1 MKAETKM
8 IVAAAVVAALCLTAV
23 TSVTQSW
30 FSDEEHATVDVTT
43 GKVDIKAEAGEISLY
58 SLGLE
63 VSDRF
68 TNGGTAALGYS
79 AADGITVTASDMT
92 PGDRFDFL
100 MSVYNL
106 STVST
111 LYRMVCTVSG
121 ENSSEFSISVG
132 GAVITGYFST
142 EWALQAATDGGEH
155 LIEAVAVSVELPAE
169 ATQSATLSMTLRAE
183 AVQSNASTD
192 IVGISNAAELRAFAA
207 EVNCGNTCEGK
218 TVKLLADIDLE
229 NDDWTP
235 IGTSTYSFKGTFDG
249 NGKTISN
256 LNISAGDRAGFF
268 ANFSGPSATSLNF
281 DHASVIGRES
291 VAVFAAVSSP
301 TSTISEISVDHSTV
315 VGGHWVGSIVGYT
328 YGVIEK
334 CQVSNSSLSAA
345 PYLVGASYDNG
356 DKVGGIVGFK
366 SNGGVYE
373 CSVKDTTVKGY
384 RDIGGVVGIAVK
396 DNYDPVISKNSVE
409 NLTIIQSSEKGYGSS
424 ICFGTIV
431 GRDSG
436 CVVEDSTISGY
447 LKASVDEGEINRLI
461 CSTSSNPAGFDTI
474 EVDLKGNASI
484 DVSDAYIKF
493 GGPNTSK
500 VTISGSEGSETL
512 RLSTTYWSRV
522 SMANLNA
529 VLTMNN
535 LHVTSDQESG
545 TWDSYDITFWECNVS
560 LKDICFEKAV
570 ALNNSGFTSV
580 LKNVSINES
589 HDYYALWIVAGG
601 DVTIDGL
608 KVNSE
613 GRAIK
618 ISDQYVTEPEKT
630 TLSVSNSTFV
640 SKSKSAVIVGSKAG
654 ADITWGSG
662 NDISNV
668 SADIV
673 NAVWVDEDWKDYD
686 DLVTVTGCSKKI
698 EGA

>member
-58 SLGLE
+58 SLGVE

-68 TNGGTAALGYS
+68 TNGGTAALGS
-79 AADGITVTASDMT
+79 SSTDGITVTASDMT

-142 EWALQAATDGGEH
+142 EWALQAATDGGER

-229 NDDWTP
+229 GEDWTP

-281 DHASVIGRES
+281 DHASVSGMES

-301 TSTISEISVDHSTV
+301 TSTISEISVDNSTV

-409 NLTIIQSSEKGYGSS
+409 NLTIIQSSENGYGSS

-436 CVVEDSTISGY
+436 CVVKDSTISGY
-447 LKASVDEGEINRLI
+447 LEAHVDEGEINRLI

-522 SMANLNA
+522 SMANSNA

-545 TWDSYDITFWECNVS
+545 TWNSYDITFLNCNVS

-570 ALNNSGFTSV
+570 ALDNSKFTSV
-580 LKNVSINES
+580 LENVSINES

-618 ISDQYVTEPEKT
+618 ISDQYVTEPKKT

-640 SKSKSAVIVGSKAG
+640 SKSKSAVIVGSTAG

-662 NDISNV
+662 NDISYV
-668 SADIV
+668 SADAV